1 VQVLNSC
8 SFLLSADRQNTS
20 KGFSFFCIYIIQYT
34 RQPTLL
40 NTHST
45 IIIIMS
51 PDSIPLEEGEG
62 GVGPSTTSVQ
72 NQTDTELQHQQE
84 EDPLEKAKR
93 EQEELERALEEAKDV
108 NAKDDP
114 GLKAFYADMKQVD
127 RENQVNMVLGAF
139 KLNPYEMLGLRFDT
153 PVEDVSRAY
162 RKVSL
167 AVHPDKCP
175 HPRAKDAF
183 EIIGHAQ
190 KELLDPEKKS
200 RLDLLLNTAKE
211 SVVQE
216 WKKSTK
222 KDAATQLA
230 VALHGM
236 DSVMDT
242 WMASDEFHEAWKTK
256 GRDILAKTEWRKR
269 KLAKRVEEETERAKE
284 ESKKRKEEIKSER
297 EMEKNWEQRR
307 EGRVDNWRSF
317 MNKKSKKNS
326 TGLRRPP
333 KMKH

>member
-1 VQVLNSC
+1 M
-8 SFLLSADRQNTS
+8 TS
-20 KGFSFFCIYIIQYT
+20 VT
-34 RQPTLL
+34 
-40 NTHST
+40 ND
-45 IIIIMS
+45 M
-51 PDSIPLEEGEG
+51 IPEG
-62 GVGPSTTSVQ
+62 GGPSTTNSTSVPLQ
-72 NQTDTELQHQQE
+72 NQNQGTEEQGE
-84 EDPLEKAKR
+84 EKDPLEKAKR

-114 GLKAFYADMKQVD
+114 ALKAFYADMKEVD
-127 RENQVNMVLGAF
+127 RENQVNRVLGAF
-139 KLNPYEMLGLRFDT
+139 KLNPYEMLGLRFDA

-211 SVVQE
+211 SVIQE
-216 WKKSTK
+216 WKKATK

-230 VALHGM
+230 VALNGM

-297 EMEKNWEQRR
+297 EMEKNWEQQR

-317 MNKKSKKNS
+317 MNKKSKKGS

-333 KMKH
+333 KMKHNKT